1 MSNDQVRVGVGVI
14 VVTTQGVV
22 LLKRQGS
29 HGAGEWSF
37 PGGHLEFGES
47 VFECAV
53 RECQEEIG
61 ITPYYL
67 EQMYFFTEDRFPGKQ
82 YITLYV
88 IARTNDIAEICEP
101 DKASDIIFIHPN
113 NELPNPVFSGVEKV
127 WEVYCATPLPCIND
141 DQQNWTN
148 KK

>member
-1 MSNDQVRVGVGVI
+1 MNDNQVKVGVGVLVI
-14 VVTTQGVV
+14 TPSGIV

-47 VFECAV
+47 VFECAA
-53 RECQEEIG
+53 RESQEEVG
-61 ITPYYL
+61 IIPYHL
-67 EQMYFFTEDRFPGKQ
+67 EQMYFFTEDSFPGKQ

-88 IARTNDIAEICEP
+88 IARTNDIAKICEP
-101 DKASDIIFIHPN
+101 HKASDIICIRSGD
-113 NELPNPVFSGVEKV
+113 ELPQPVFSGVEKA
-127 WEVYCATPLPCIND
+127 WEVYCTTPLPFIND
-141 DQQNWTN
+141 GQPNWTS